1 MMKTTVEIDT
11 QILRRVKAANKG
23 SKVAIF
29 VIFDKD
35 FERTVLRCFFSG
47 TIATQAL
54 IEHFRGGK
62 KLEKHNLCK
71 LENPTKEKKHQIRYL
86 KYIGSFYQ
94 ENYEEAVAAINE
106 FHRFEKYET
115 KTASV

>member
-47 TIATQAL
+47 TIAT
-54 IEHFRGGK
+54 
-62 KLEKHNLCK
+62 
-71 LENPTKEKKHQIRYL
+71 
-86 KYIGSFYQ
+86 
-94 ENYEEAVAAINE
+94 
-106 FHRFEKYET
+106 
-115 KTASV
+115 